1 MAASISS
8 GTKFPLRSTVILTA
22 VGLVCIVV
30 PVALMY
36 AGVLDAYTAHIIAMG
51 GINALMAISVNMIVG
66 ITGLLTLG
74 QAGFLCIGAYTC
86 LIFRLDLGFPLPAA
100 CAWAVAVTTV
110 AGFLIGFP
118 VLKLTGDYLAIV
130 TLGFGE
136 IIRVVFINLKTLTG
150 GPNGR
155 AFGTLLSQNHQAAL
169 FTVTTTLVIVLALL
183 QNFLRSTYGRAIMA
197 CREDEIAA
205 NSNGIDIFRYKM
217 TGFVIAAFIAGLAG
231 SLYAMVVGMV
241 QPANAAFLRSI
252 DYLIYVVLGGMGS
265 MTGSIIAAYVLTYL
279 QEFLRFLQ
287 DYRLVIYPLI
297 LFFVMLFRPQGL
309 LGMKEFSFVRTWD
322 RITRRKE
329 SPPEESAAAAPSATP
344 GGTGGQANAVG
355 AGAAPEAVLSVEN
368 LSIDFGGL
376 RAVNNFSACLR
387 KGELVGL
394 IGPNGAGKTT
404 VFNMLSGVYTPTEG
418 AITFT
423 DNKGASHTVGRM
435 KPFQLN
441 RRGIART
448 FQNIRLF
455 SNLSVEDNIRIALH
469 SGRRMKPLD
478 AVFRLSGFRND
489 EKRMLDETTRLLSLF
504 KIDDKRYELA
514 RNLPYGEQRKLEI
527 ARALASNPSLLLL
540 DEPAAGM
547 NPQETEA
554 LMSLISFARKEFNL
568 TILLIEHDMHLVMG
582 ICERIIVLDYG
593 SIIAEGAPED
603 IRSNPSVIKAYLG
616 EEAIQ

>member
-1 MAASISS
+1 MPLASSAA
-8 GTKFPLRSTVILTA
+8 GETRRNALILTV
-22 VGLVCIVV
+22 VGLFCILV
-30 PVALMY
+30 PAAFMR
-36 AGVLDAYTAHIIAMG
+36 AGIVDAYTAHIIAMG
-51 GINALMAISVNMIVG
+51 GINALMAIAVNMIVG

-74 QAGFLCIGAYTC
+74 QAGFLCIGAYSC
-86 LIFRLDLGFPLPAA
+86 LIFKVDLGFPLPAA
-100 CAWAVAVTTV
+100 CAWAVVITTV

-136 IIRVVFINLKTLTG
+136 IIRVVFINLKRLTG

-155 AFGTLLSQNHQAAL
+155 SFGTLLSQNHEAAL
-169 FTVTTTLVIVLALL
+169 LVVTVVLILVVALL

-205 NSNGIDIFRYKM
+205 NANGIDIFRYKM
-217 TGFVIAAFIAGLAG
+217 TGFVIAAFIAGIAG

-265 MTGSIIAAYVLTYL
+265 MTGSILAAYVLTYL

-309 LGMKEFSFVRTWD
+309 LGMKEFSFVRTWN
-322 RITRRKE
+322 RLTRRKNAP
-329 SPPEESAAAAPSATP
+329 PPESEAADGAPVSAAKPAPVDSSR
-344 GGTGGQANAVG
+344 
-355 AGAAPEAVLSVEN
+355 AVLTVEN

-376 RAVNNFSACLR
+376 RAVNNFSCCLR
-387 KGELVGL
+387 GGELVGL

-404 VFNMLSGVYTPTEG
+404 VFNMLSGVYVPTEG
-418 AITFT
+418 SIRFRDKNGLEHAV
-423 DNKGASHTVGRM
+423 GAM

-455 SNLSVEDNIRIALH
+455 SKLTVEDNIRIALH
-469 SGRRMKPLD
+469 SARRASPLD
-478 AVFRLSGFRND
+478 ALFRLPRYLED
-489 EKRMLDETTRLLSLF
+489 EARMLDETTRLLRLF
-504 KIDDKRYELA
+504 KIDDKRHEQA

-527 ARALASNPSLLLL
+527 ARALASGPNLLLL

-554 LMSLISFARKEFNL
+554 LMALISFARKEFNL

-593 SIIAEGAPED
+593 SIIAEGAPEE
-603 IRSNPSVIKAYLG
+603 IRSNPAVIKAYLG
-616 EEAIQ
+616 EEAVK